1 MGFKQKSKMSGSGL
15 QNLDNFSNFNKK
27 GLSPLKVHEPGH
39 NDNVEK
45 KVLENTIELD
55 PGKNYQKIS
64 RQSAKKYWDEV
75 KRINTYKENLNNIIN
90 DNSDGNPNTG
100 SNARRDEQY
109 EGQPQQERGL
119 IQGQGMIPDKLVNW
133 IKMAEVTD
141 GVDSATCNT
150 YSCSMMRAAGAT
162 IPEGIEEFK
171 VNNRTYRPG
180 DKIPIIP
187 GNRQFDQYYEK
198 MGFTLNPNDSKP
210 KAGDLGRIGYA
221 GIDGSGLNPYEELDG
236 SISRSDTSHSVI
248 YGKDTDKGKNYRLQ
262 NYYNPGD
269 RREGYKEN
277 VYYTYNEN
285 VNAGYK
291 PNLGDRTMSYT
302 GNLTGYKKKMLED
315 RKNASDNMPVLK
327 PANIKKTDIKF
338 SPELMK
344 MNKIKAPE
352 KRLKD
357 LKRRLAIMK
366 SLGRK

>member
-45 KVLENTIELD
+45 EVLENTIELD

-64 RQSAKKYWDEV
+64 RQSSKKYWDEV

-90 DNSDGNPNTG
+90 DNSDGDPNTG
-100 SNARRDEQY
+100 SNAPLDNTEHYRDDED
-109 EGQPQQERGL
+109 RGL
-119 IQGQGMIPDKLVNW
+119 VQGQGMIPDKLVNW

-141 GVDSATCNT
+141 GIDSATCNT

-198 MGFTLNPNDSKP
+198 MGFTLNPEDSKP
-210 KAGDLGRIGYA
+210 KAGDLGRIGYYA
-221 GIDGSGLNPYEELDG
+221 NGGRPYEERDG
-236 SISRSDTSHSVI
+236 SISNSDTSHSVI
-248 YGKDTDKGKNYRLQ
+248 YGKDTNKSKKEKLQ
-262 NYYNPGD
+262 SYYNPGS
-269 RREGYKEN
+269 RQEGYKEN
-277 VYYTYNEN
+277 SYYTPREQSND
-285 VNAGYK
+285 GYK
-291 PNLGDRTMSYT
+291 PEYGDRTMSYT

-344 MNKIKAPE
+344 MNKIKVPE
-352 KRLKD
+352 KR
-357 LKRRLAIMK
+357 K
-366 SLGRK
+366 SFFSRFRKN